1 MRNLIAC
8 RWLLIAAA
16 SFFATAATAQDV
28 VSVTL
33 NPSEKTVTVDS
44 SFYMGA
50 TAFDSANQ
58 PVPDEPFT
66 WASTNRAV
74 ARVDESGLVLAVA
87 AGDASIVATASNG
100 VSGNATI
107 HVTGAPSRRRMA
119 IASSRISKPLR
130 GRIRATLPIVQVA

>member
-1 MRNLIAC
+1 MPDGTFPACHEGVWTLAYSPPPQGNARLFACLQSTITGMGSMRNLIAC

-28 VSVTL
+28 ASVTL

-74 ARVDESGLVLAVA
+74 ARVD
-87 AGDASIVATASNG
+87 
-100 VSGNATI
+100 
-107 HVTGAPSRRRMA
+107 
-119 IASSRISKPLR
+119 
-130 GRIRATLPIVQVA
+130 